1 MKTFVI
7 ALLALIAVPLV
18 TFADEAEPKRVEFGP
33 PEPLVIET
41 QKGPVSFAV
50 EFANTDE
57 ERAQGLMFRTE
68 LGDNAGM
75 LFDFDGPRQVNM
87 WMKNTLIPL
96 DMIFIGAD
104 GHIISIA
111 RNARPKSLRTIPSGG
126 MAAAV
131 LEISGGGA
139 RKHGIARGDLVRHAM
154 FGNAPDAVEDA
165 EKDLPDEAKAPKR
178 TPD

>member
-7 ALLALIAVPLV
+7 VLLAFLVVPLIV
-18 TFADEAEPKRVEFGP
+18 FADEAEPKLVEFGA

-41 QKGPVSFAV
+41 QNGPVSLSV

-57 ERAQGLMFRTE
+57 ERSQGLMFRTE
-68 LGDNAGM
+68 LAKDTGM
-75 LFDFDGPRQVNM
+75 LFDFEGPRQVNM
-87 WMKNTLIPL
+87 WMKNTLISL
-96 DMIFIGAD
+96 DMIFISAD

-126 MAAAV
+126 LAAAV
-131 LEISGGGA
+131 LEISGGGS
-139 RKHGIARGDLVRHAM
+139 RKYGIARGDLVRHAM
-154 FGNAPDAVEDA
+154 FGNTIVAVQDA

>member
-1 MKTFVI
+1 MKTLII
-7 ALLALIAVPLV
+7 ALLALFTVPLV
-18 TFADEAEPKRVEFGP
+18 AFADEAEPKRVEFGP
-33 PEPLVIET
+33 SEPLMVET
-41 QKGPVSFAV
+41 QNGPVSFLV

-68 LGDNAGM
+68 LADNAGM